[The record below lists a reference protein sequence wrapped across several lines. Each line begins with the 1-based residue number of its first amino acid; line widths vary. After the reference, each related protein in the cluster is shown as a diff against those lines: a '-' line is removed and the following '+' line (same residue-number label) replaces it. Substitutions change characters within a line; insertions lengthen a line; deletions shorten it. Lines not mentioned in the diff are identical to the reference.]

1 MGQGVEGGC
10 QEEHYPAE
18 KVESRPQVGDRGVL
32 GQEAEPLQHHPP
44 HLLLSAAMR
53 SANQLPAPPRQRAV
67 AFLPC
72 PTPCLVTE
80 GPSVDF
86 NVNAMQM
93 VSAEIRVLLGG
104 AGLEREIK
112 SSAREELDG
121 GECQPIPTSTLSLV
135 WDVWGGK
142 LCI

>member
-1 MGQGVEGGC
+1 
-10 QEEHYPAE
+10 
-18 KVESRPQVGDRGVL
+18 
-32 GQEAEPLQHHPP
+32 
-44 HLLLSAAMR
+44 
-53 SANQLPAPPRQRAV
+53 
-67 AFLPC
+67 
-72 PTPCLVTE
+72 
-80 GPSVDF
+80 
-86 NVNAMQM
+86 MQM